1 MKNFREKLALVPTKP
16 GSYQMKNKDGVII
29 YVGKAKNLKNRLKS
43 YFTGTVTG
51 KTKML
56 VEDIDDFE
64 YIVTS
69 SELESLILEITLI
82 KKYDPKYNILLKDD
96 KTYPYIE
103 LTNEKYP
110 TLKIVRNTKRK
121 KSKNHLYGPYPNT
134 KAARKTVEI
143 INRIYPLR
151 KCDKLK
157 KEVCLYYHI
166 HECLGYCVK
175 EIPTEEISK
184 MTKEITSFL
193 NGDPTIISEKIKEE
207 MQRASENLNF
217 ERALELKNMLED
229 IETTLRKQKIDLNKN
244 YNFDLVNFYHDNN
257 YLSIEIFF
265 IRDGLL
271 FGRHNEIIQT
281 IALAE
286 EEVLEY
292 LIKFYDKGALPPKEL
307 YVPLELDENL
317 LADYFNIKVT
327 KPQKGKLKKL
337 LDLAKEN
344 AKEQME
350 LQEETLKKDDEIRL
364 AAINELKSLLHI
376 DKASR
381 MESFDNSHLFGT
393 FYVGGMVVFNDF
405 IPQKDDYRKYKI
417 SADVKDD
424 LSAMKEVLYRRYY
437 KVLMENLEK
446 PDLIVMDGGATQISV
461 AKEILSSLG
470 LTIPIIGLVKDKNHR
485 TSSIMN
491 DSYEILDVK
500 KDSNLFLFLTKIQDE
515 VHRYAISYH
524 RNIKAK
530 GALASVLDV
539 VPGVGEVRRKE
550 LLKHFGSL
558 KRMKEASL
566 AALKE
571 VLPDDVAE
579 NLFSYLKEI

>member
-1 MKNFREKLALVPTKP
+1 M
-16 GSYQMKNKDGVII
+16 
-29 YVGKAKNLKNRLKS
+29 
-43 YFTGTVTG
+43 
-51 KTKML
+51 
-56 VEDIDDFE
+56 
-64 YIVTS
+64 
-69 SELESLILEITLI
+69 
-82 KKYDPKYNILLKDD
+82 
-96 KTYPYIE
+96 
-103 LTNEKYP
+103 
-110 TLKIVRNTKRK
+110 
-121 KSKNHLYGPYPNT
+121 
-134 KAARKTVEI
+134 
-143 INRIYPLR
+143 
-151 KCDKLK
+151 
-157 KEVCLYYHI
+157 
-166 HECLGYCVK
+166 
-175 EIPTEEISK
+175 
-184 MTKEITSFL
+184 
-193 NGDPTIISEKIKEE
+193 
-207 MQRASENLNF
+207 
-217 ERALELKNMLED
+217 
-229 IETTLRKQKIDLNKN
+229 
-244 YNFDLVNFYHDNN
+244 
-257 YLSIEIFF
+257 
-265 IRDGLL
+265 
-271 FGRHNEIIQT
+271 
-281 IALAE
+281 
-286 EEVLEY
+286 
-292 LIKFYDKGALPPKEL
+292 
-307 YVPLELDENL
+307 
-317 LADYFNIKVT
+317 
-327 KPQKGKLKKL
+327 